1 MEVVGVRVELPTN
14 TPILLLKER
23 DGTRYLPIWIGTP
36 EATAIAL
43 ALEGIETARPLTHD
57 LMKTL
62 LDALGAE
69 IERVDVT
76 SLDEGT
82 FYADLVIESEG
93 EELTISARPSDAIA
107 LATRSGAPVF
117 ASKAL
122 LDEAGIEIHDDNEE
136 AEIERFREFQC
147 AGLTEIALK
156 VYGEPEEAIRTIGQY
171 IVPALK

>member
-1 MEVVGVRVELPTN
+1 MSESVAMEVVGVRVELPTN

-57 LMKTL
+57 LTKTL

-136 AEIERFREFQC
+136 AEIERFREF
-147 AGLTEIALK
+147 LDDVT
-156 VYGEPEEAIRTIGQY
+156 PEDFEHDSTS
-171 IVPALK
+171 

>member
-14 TPILLLKER
+14 TPILLLRER

-62 LDALGAE
+62 LDVLGAD

-76 SLDEGT
+76 SLDNGT
-82 FYADLVIESEG
+82 FFADLVIESEG
-93 EELTISARPSDAIA
+93 EELTISSRPSDAIA
-107 LATRSGAPVF
+107 LATRAGAPVF
-117 ASKAL
+117 ASRAL
-122 LDEAGIEIHDDNEE
+122 LDEAGIEIHDDTEE
-136 AEIERFREFQC
+136 EEIERFREF
-147 AGLTEIALK
+147 LDDVT
-156 VYGEPEEAIRTIGQY
+156 PEDFERDSAS
-171 IVPALK
+171 

>member
-14 TPILLLKER
+14 TPILLLRER

-43 ALEGIETARPLTHD
+43 ALEGIETSRPLTHD
-57 LMKTL
+57 LIKTL
-62 LDALGAE
+62 LDALGAD

-82 FYADLVIESEG
+82 FYAELVIEAEG
-93 EELTISARPSDAIA
+93 EELTISSRPSDAIA

-117 ASKAL
+117 AAREL

-136 AEIERFREFQC
+136 EEIERFREF
-147 AGLTEIALK
+147 LDDIT
-156 VYGEPEEAIRTIGQY
+156 PEDFESGK
-171 IVPALK
+171 PS